1 MYVQGRHTI
10 SISLRTSY
18 IISIPRHDSQSLF
31 ISTMTTLTTRQP
43 PRILLAIFAFQNF
56 KISLSVLH
64 SSIFLVSTSGSVN
77 MAWVGW
83 VASHMI
89 ISVQASKQAT
99 RLRDLGFFLSIFFWV
114 VSVFLLPFFTFWC
127 GCGYSMRRWIPKKHT
142 GFGLLYI
149 PRKGKCSE
157 QSELEARKRKVGCIW
172 YACLAEVDWT

>member
-1 MYVQGRHTI
+1 MHRLHPVYVQGRYTI

-64 SSIFLVSTSGSVN
+64 SSTFLILTSGSVN
-77 MAWVGW
+77 MAWIGW
-83 VASHMI
+83 VVSYYDHFSATQ
-89 ISVQASKQAT
+89 QASNASS
-99 RLRDLGFFLSIFFWV
+99 GFGSFSFKIFGE
-114 VSVFLLPFFTFWC
+114 VSVFLLYFFTFWC
-127 GCGYSMRRWIPKKHT
+127 GCGYSMRRWRIPKKHT

-149 PRKGKCSE
+149 PRKGKG
-157 QSELEARKRKVGCIW
+157 LRAK
-172 YACLAEVDWT
+172 